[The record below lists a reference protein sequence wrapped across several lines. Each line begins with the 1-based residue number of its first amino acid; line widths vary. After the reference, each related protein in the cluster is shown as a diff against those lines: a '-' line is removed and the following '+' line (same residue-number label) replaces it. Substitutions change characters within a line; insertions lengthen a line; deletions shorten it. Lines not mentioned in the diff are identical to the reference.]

1 MALTGETVNGVLI
14 PGYREY
20 RKNAVKKNYFD
31 PLQDAVGDVAK
42 MSGNK
47 TISKAADAELTT
59 TDIDGY
65 GTVLLKV
72 DTTSADVT
80 ITFPPAADIANVT
93 FPYKKIAGSNALILD
108 ANGSEEI
115 NGALTISTS
124 DQGHVYSD
132 GTALWAVLGA

>member
-1 MALTGETVNGVLI
+1 MKTVGSNTSVPVRKDIQKIPENYTDIVHGGIEQNAKSAATTTISGTVDKALTTEDLAGASVVTLF
-14 PGYREY
+14 
-20 RKNAVKKNYFD
+20 A
-31 PLQDAVGDVAK
+31 
-42 MSGNK
+42 
-47 TISKAADAELTT
+47 
-59 TDIDGY
+59 
-65 GTVLLKV
+65 
-72 DTTSADVT
+72 DTTASDVT
-80 ITFPPAADIANVT
+80 YTFPPAADIVNVT